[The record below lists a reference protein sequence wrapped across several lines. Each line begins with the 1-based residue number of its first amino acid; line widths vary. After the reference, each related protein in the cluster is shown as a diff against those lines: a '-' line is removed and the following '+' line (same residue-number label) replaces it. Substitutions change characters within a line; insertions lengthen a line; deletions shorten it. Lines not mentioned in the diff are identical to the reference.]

1 MHCCLC
7 ANAVLPVRRCSLAG
21 APILCCLCANAA
33 RAAHQFCA
41 ARAPTLCGCCP
52 LLVQAK
58 YDEVNKEYQKEVALL
73 QAKFSERYGEL
84 SLSLN
89 LALLVLRSQQQHFGS
104 GGGTLCLCSGFGPCA
119 GWGILPISYWCL
131 LST

>member
-1 MHCCLC
+1 MRQCTAAYAPTLCLC
-7 ANAVLPVRRCSLAG
+7 SV
-21 APILCCLCANAA
+21 AA
-33 RAAHQFCA
+33 RPAHRFCA
-41 ARAPTLCGCCP
+41 SRAPTLCCCCP

-89 LALLVLRSQQQHFGS
+89 LALLAIR
-104 GGGTLCLCSGFGPCA
+104 C
-119 GWGILPISYWCL
+119 
-131 LST
+131 